1 MSTAS
6 VYPICQRQ
14 RPRVAR
20 KMSVQAAAKK
30 PSVSIRPKNSKM
42 ALLLLLPG
50 LFYLGLFFVT
60 PFASLITTSLQAPVL
75 GGGIGEYQPAFEVGN
90 YVFVVTQ
97 YFDQIMR
104 SFVYATL
111 ATLLALAISYPIAYF
126 IGVKARNRPVL
137 QALLLTLV
145 IAPFFISF
153 LLRTFAWKQVFAQNG
168 FISGVLR
175 DLGLMADNEFLL
187 GSSFVV
193 IFGLTYNFIPFMT
206 LPLYTNL
213 ERLDTGLLEAGS
225 DLYAKPTSTFWKV
238 TFPLSIPG
246 ITSGT
251 LLTFI
256 PIAGD
261 YVTASGSFLGN
272 PNTSMMG
279 NVIEA
284 NFITIQDFPSAS
296 ALSVLLMAVIVALV
310 SIYIRRT
317 GTENLL

>member
-1 MSTAS
+1 
-6 VYPICQRQ
+6 
-14 RPRVAR
+14 
-20 KMSVQAAAKK
+20 MSVQAAAKK
-30 PSVSIRPKNSKM
+30 PSVSLRPKNSKM

-97 YFDQIMR
+97 YFDQIVR

-126 IGVKARNRPVL
+126 IGVKARNRPLL

-153 LLRTFAWKQVFAQNG
+153 LLRTFAWKQVFAQDG
-168 FISGVLR
+168 FISTVLR

-187 GSSFVV
+187 GSSFAV

-206 LPLYTNL
+206 LPIYTNL

-225 DLYAKPTSTFWKV
+225 DLYARPTSTFWKV

-272 PNTSMMG
+272 PSTSMMG

-296 ALSVLLMAVIVALV
+296 ALSVLLMAAIVVLV

>member
-1 MSTAS
+1 MSTQVPVTKTTIAG
-6 VYPICQRQ
+6 
-14 RPRVAR
+14 
-20 KMSVQAAAKK
+20 K
-30 PSVSIRPKNSKM
+30 SKTSKIL
-42 ALLLLLPG
+42 LLLLLPG
-50 LFYLGLFFVT
+50 LFYLGLFFIT
-60 PFASLITTSLQAPVL
+60 PFASLITTSLQAPVA
-75 GGGIGEYQPAFEVGN
+75 GGGIGRYQPGLEIGN
-90 YVFVVTQ
+90 YVFVVTK
-97 YFDQIMR
+97 YLDQIIR

-111 ATLLALAISYPIAYF
+111 ATLLALVISYPIAYY
-126 IGVKARNRPVL
+126 IGVKARNKPVL
-137 QALLLTLV
+137 QALLLTFV

-153 LLRTFAWKQVFAQNG
+153 LLRTFAWKQVFSQNA
-168 FISGVLR
+168 FLSTALR

-187 GSSFVV
+187 GSSLVV

-213 ERLDTGLLEAGS
+213 ERLDTALLEAGS
-225 DLYAKPTSTFWKV
+225 DLYATPASTFWKV

-261 YVTASGSFLGN
+261 YVTASGSFLGS
-272 PNTSMMG
+272 PSTSMLG

-296 ALSVLLMAVIVALV
+296 ALSVLLMAAIVVMV
-310 SIYIRRT
+310 SVYIRRT
-317 GTENLL
+317 GTEDLL

>member
-1 MSTAS
+1 MSTQVS
-6 VYPICQRQ
+6 VKKLKTAGKSKN
-14 RPRVAR
+14 PR
-20 KMSVQAAAKK
+20 
-30 PSVSIRPKNSKM
+30 IL
-42 ALLLLLPG
+42 LLLLLPG
-50 LFYLGLFFVT
+50 LFYLGLFFIT

-75 GGGIGEYQPAFEVGN
+75 GGGIGVYQPGLEFGN
-90 YVFVVTQ
+90 YAFVVGE
-97 YFDQIMR
+97 YFDQIIR
-104 SFVYATL
+104 SFFYATV

-126 IGVKARNRPVL
+126 IGVKARNKPVL

-145 IAPFFISF
+145 IAQFFISF
-153 LLRTFAWKQVFAQNG
+153 LLRTFAWKQVFSQNSW
-168 FISGVLR
+168 ISTALR
-175 DLGLMADNEFLL
+175 DLGLLAENEFLL

-213 ERLDTGLLEAGS
+213 ERLDTALLEAGS
-225 DLYAKPTSTFWKV
+225 YLYAKPSGTFWKV

-261 YVTASGSFLGN
+261 YVTASGNFLGS
-272 PNTSMMG
+272 PNTSMLG

-284 NFITIQDFPSAS
+284 NFIIIQDFPSAS
-296 ALSVLLMAVIVALV
+296 ALSVMLMAAIVVLV
-310 SIYIRRT
+310 SVYIRRT
-317 GTENLL
+317 GTEDLL

>member
-1 MSTAS
+1 MSTQVS
-6 VYPICQRQ
+6 V
-14 RPRVAR
+14 
-20 KMSVQAAAKK
+20 KK
-30 PSVSIRPKNSKM
+30 VKTAGQPKNRKI
-42 ALLLLLPG
+42 LLLLVLPG
-50 LFYLGLFFVT
+50 LFYLGLFFIT

-75 GGGIGEYQPAFEVGN
+75 GGGIGVYQQALEFGN
-90 YVFVVTQ
+90 YVFVVTE
-97 YFDQIMR
+97 YFDQIVR
-104 SFVYATL
+104 SFVYATI

-126 IGVKARNRPVL
+126 IGVKARNKPVL

-153 LLRTFAWKQVFAQNG
+153 LLRTYAWKQVFAQDSPVSS
-168 FISGVLR
+168 FLR
-175 DLGLMADNEFLL
+175 DIGLLANNEFLL

-213 ERLDTGLLEAGS
+213 ERLDTALLEAGS
-225 DLYAKPTSTFWKV
+225 DLYATPRQTFWKV

-261 YVTASGSFLGN
+261 FVTASGTFLGN
-272 PNTSMMG
+272 PKTSMMG
-279 NVIEA
+279 NVIET
-284 NFITIQDFPSAS
+284 NYILIQDFPSAA
-296 ALSVLLMAVIVALV
+296 ALSVLLMAAIAVLV

-317 GTENLL
+317 GTEDLL

>member
-1 MSTAS
+1 
-6 VYPICQRQ
+6 
-14 RPRVAR
+14 
-20 KMSVQAAAKK
+20 MSVQAAAKK

-97 YFDQIMR
+97 YFDQIIR

>member
-1 MSTAS
+1 MSTQVS
-6 VYPICQRQ
+6 V
-14 RPRVAR
+14 
-20 KMSVQAAAKK
+20 KK
-30 PSVSIRPKNSKM
+30 VKTAGKTPNSKIL
-42 ALLLLLPG
+42 LLLLLPG
-50 LFYLGLFFVT
+50 LFYLGLFFIT

-75 GGGIGEYQPAFEVGN
+75 GGGIGVYQPALEFGN
-90 YVFVVTQ
+90 YAFVVTQ
-97 YFDQIMR
+97 YFDQIVR

-111 ATLLALAISYPIAYF
+111 ATLLALVISYPIAYF
-126 IGVKARNRPVL
+126 IGVKARNKPVL

-153 LLRTFAWKQVFAQNG
+153 LLRTFAWKQVFSQNS
-168 FISGVLR
+168 FISTALR

-213 ERLDTGLLEAGS
+213 ERLDTALLEAGS
-225 DLYAKPTSTFWKV
+225 DLYAKPASTFWKV

-261 YVTASGSFLGN
+261 YVTASGNFLGS
-272 PNTSMMG
+272 PSTSMLG

-284 NFITIQDFPSAS
+284 NYIGIQDFPSAS
-296 ALSVLLMAVIVALV
+296 ALSVLLMAAIVVMV
-310 SIYIRRT
+310 SVYIRRT
-317 GTENLL
+317 GTEDLL

>member
-1 MSTAS
+1 
-6 VYPICQRQ
+6 
-14 RPRVAR
+14 
-20 KMSVQAAAKK
+20 MSVQAAAKK

>member
-1 MSTAS
+1 VSTQVS
-6 VYPICQRQ
+6 V
-14 RPRVAR
+14 
-20 KMSVQAAAKK
+20 KK
-30 PSVSIRPKNSKM
+30 SKTAGKPKNPKIL
-42 ALLLLLPG
+42 LLLLLPG
-50 LFYLGLFFVT
+50 LIYLGLFFVT
-60 PFASLITTSLQAPVL
+60 PFAALITTSLQAPVP
-75 GGGIGEYQPAFEVGN
+75 GGGIGDYQPALEFGN
-90 YVFVVTQ
+90 YLLVSTE
-97 YFDQIMR
+97 YFDQIVR

-126 IGVKARNRPVL
+126 IGVKARNQPVL

-153 LLRTFAWKQVFAQNG
+153 LLRTFAWKQVFSQDS
-168 FISGVLR
+168 FISTTLR
-175 DLGLMADNEFLL
+175 NVGLLADNEFLL

-193 IFGLTYNFIPFMT
+193 VFGLTYSFIPFMT
-206 LPLYTNL
+206 LPIYTNL
-213 ERLDTGLLEAGS
+213 ERLDTALLEAGS

-261 YVTASGSFLGN
+261 YVTASGNFLGS
-272 PNTSMMG
+272 PSTSMIG
-279 NVIEA
+279 NVIEI
-284 NFITIQDFPSAS
+284 NFNAVQDYPSAS
-296 ALSVLLMAVIVALV
+296 ALSVLLMAAIVVLV

-317 GTENLL
+317 GTEDLL

>member
-1 MSTAS
+1 MSAQAS
-6 VYPICQRQ
+6 
-14 RPRVAR
+14 
-20 KMSVQAAAKK
+20 AKK
-30 PSVSIRPKNSKM
+30 IRPSGKKKNSKI
-42 ALLLLLPG
+42 LVLLLLPG

-60 PFASLITTSLQAPVL
+60 PFASLITTSLQAPVP
-75 GGGIGEYQPAFEVGN
+75 GGGIGDYQPALEFGN
-90 YVFVVTQ
+90 YFLVVTQ
-97 YFDQIMR
+97 YFDQIVR

-126 IGVKARNRPVL
+126 IGVKARNKPVL

-153 LLRTFAWKQVFAQNG
+153 LLRTFAWKQVFAQN
-168 FISGVLR
+168 SWLSTLLR

-187 GSSFVV
+187 GTSFVV

-213 ERLDTGLLEAGS
+213 ERLDTALLEAGS
-225 DLYAKPTSTFWKV
+225 DLYARPTNTFWTV

-261 YVTASGSFLGN
+261 YVTASSNFLGS
-272 PNTSMMG
+272 PDTSMLG
-279 NVIEA
+279 NVIEV
-284 NFITIQDFPSAS
+284 NFNAIQDFPSAS
-296 ALSVLLMAVIVALV
+296 ALSVLLMAVIVVLV

-317 GTENLL
+317 GTEDLL

>member
-1 MSTAS
+1 MSLQ
-6 VYPICQRQ
+6 V
-14 RPRVAR
+14 
-20 KMSVQAAAKK
+20 AAKK
-30 PSVSIRPKNSKM
+30 PRTSIRPKNSRM

-97 YFDQIMR
+97 YLDQIVR
-104 SFVYATL
+104 SFIYATL

-153 LLRTFAWKQVFAQNG
+153 LLRTFAWKQVFSQDS
-168 FISGVLR
+168 FLSTLLR

-187 GSSFVV
+187 GSSFAV

-206 LPLYTNL
+206 LPIYTNL

-272 PNTSMMG
+272 PSTSMMG

-296 ALSVLLMAVIVALV
+296 ALSVLLMAAIVVLV

>member
-1 MSTAS
+1 MSLQ
-6 VYPICQRQ
+6 V
-14 RPRVAR
+14 
-20 KMSVQAAAKK
+20 AAKK
-30 PSVSIRPKNSKM
+30 PRTSIRPKNSRM

-97 YFDQIMR
+97 YLDQIVR
-104 SFVYATL
+104 SFIYATL

-153 LLRTFAWKQVFAQNG
+153 LLRTFAWKQVFSQDS
-168 FISGVLR
+168 FLSTLLR

-187 GSSFVV
+187 GSSFAVV
-193 IFGLTYNFIPFMT
+193 FGLTYNFIPFMT
-206 LPLYTNL
+206 LPIYTNL

-272 PNTSMMG
+272 PSTSMMG

-296 ALSVLLMAVIVALV
+296 ALSVLLMAAIVVLV

>member
-1 MSTAS
+1 LGLPIFLKRSPKVTSNMTTQVSVKKVKTAGT
-6 VYPICQRQ
+6 
-14 RPRVAR
+14 
-20 KMSVQAAAKK
+20 K
-30 PSVSIRPKNSKM
+30 PNSKIL
-42 ALLLLLPG
+42 LLLLLPG
-50 LFYLGLFFVT
+50 LFYLGLFFIT

-75 GGGIGEYQPAFEVGN
+75 GGGIGVYQPGLEFGN
-90 YVFVVTQ
+90 YVFVVTE
-97 YFDQIMR
+97 YFDQIIR

-111 ATLLALAISYPIAYF
+111 ATLLALVISYPIAYF
-126 IGVKARNRPVL
+126 IGVKARNKPVL

-153 LLRTFAWKQVFAQNG
+153 LLRTFAWKQVFSQNG
-168 FISGVLR
+168 WISTVLR

-213 ERLDTGLLEAGS
+213 ERLDTALLEAGS
-225 DLYAKPTSTFWKV
+225 DLYAKPASTFWKV

-261 YVTASGSFLGN
+261 YVTASGNFLGS
-272 PNTSMMG
+272 PSTSMLG

-284 NFITIQDFPSAS
+284 NYIGIQDFPSAS
-296 ALSVLLMAVIVALV
+296 ALSVLLMAAIVVMV
-310 SIYIRRT
+310 SVYIRRT
-317 GTENLL
+317 GTEDLL

>member
-1 MSTAS
+1 MSTQVS
-6 VYPICQRQ
+6 V
-14 RPRVAR
+14 
-20 KMSVQAAAKK
+20 KK
-30 PSVSIRPKNSKM
+30 FKTAGKKKNPKIL
-42 ALLLLLPG
+42 LLLLLPG
-50 LFYLGLFFVT
+50 LFYLGLFFIT

-75 GGGIGEYQPAFEVGN
+75 GGGIGVYQPGLEFGN
-90 YVFVVTQ
+90 YAFVVGE
-97 YFDQIMR
+97 YLDQIIR
-104 SFVYATL
+104 SFFYATL

-126 IGVKARNRPVL
+126 IGVKARNKPVL

-153 LLRTFAWKQVFAQNG
+153 LLRTFAWKQVFSQDS
-168 FISGVLR
+168 FISTTLR
-175 DLGLMADNEFLL
+175 DLGLLADNEFLL
-187 GSSFVV
+187 GSSLVV
-193 IFGLTYNFIPFMT
+193 VFGLTYNFIPFMT

-213 ERLDTGLLEAGS
+213 ERLDTALLEAGN
-225 DLYAKPTSTFWKV
+225 DLYAKPSSTFWKV

-261 YVTASGSFLGN
+261 YVTASGNFLGS
-272 PNTSMMG
+272 PNTSMLG

-296 ALSVLLMAVIVALV
+296 ALSVMLMAAIVVLV

-317 GTENLL
+317 GTEDLL

>member
-1 MSTAS
+1 MSTQVS
-6 VYPICQRQ
+6 V
-14 RPRVAR
+14 
-20 KMSVQAAAKK
+20 KK
-30 PSVSIRPKNSKM
+30 FKTTGKKKNPKIL
-42 ALLLLLPG
+42 LLLLLPG
-50 LFYLGLFFVT
+50 LFYLGLFFIT

-75 GGGIGEYQPAFEVGN
+75 GGGIGVYQPGLEFGN
-90 YVFVVTQ
+90 YAFVVGE
-97 YFDQIMR
+97 YFDQIIR
-104 SFVYATL
+104 SFFYATL

-126 IGVKARNRPVL
+126 IGVKARNKPVL

-153 LLRTFAWKQVFAQNG
+153 LLRTFAWKQVFSQDS
-168 FISGVLR
+168 FISTTLR
-175 DLGLMADNEFLL
+175 DLGLLADNEFLL
-187 GSSFVV
+187 GSSLVV
-193 IFGLTYNFIPFMT
+193 VFGLTYNFIPFMT

-213 ERLDTGLLEAGS
+213 ERLDTALLEAGN
-225 DLYAKPTSTFWKV
+225 DLYAKPSSTFWKV

-261 YVTASGSFLGN
+261 YVTASGNFLGS
-272 PNTSMMG
+272 PNTSMLG

-296 ALSVLLMAVIVALV
+296 ALSVMLMAAIVVVV

-317 GTENLL
+317 GTEDLL

>member
-1 MSTAS
+1 
-6 VYPICQRQ
+6 
-14 RPRVAR
+14 
-20 KMSVQAAAKK
+20 MSVKAAAKK
-30 PSVSIRPKNSKM
+30 PATLRPKNSRV

-97 YFDQIMR
+97 YFDQIVR
-104 SFVYATL
+104 SFIYATL

-126 IGVKARNRPVL
+126 IGVKARNKPVL

-153 LLRTFAWKQVFAQNG
+153 LLRTFAWKQVFSQDA
-168 FISGVLR
+168 FLSTLLR

-187 GSSFVV
+187 GSSFAV

-206 LPLYTNL
+206 LPIYTNL

-225 DLYAKPTSTFWKV
+225 DLYAKPSNTFWKV

-272 PNTSMMG
+272 PSTSMMG

-284 NFITIQDFPSAS
+284 NFITIQDFPTAS
-296 ALSVLLMAVIVALV
+296 ALSVLLMAVIVVLV

>member
-1 MSTAS
+1 MSTQVS
-6 VYPICQRQ
+6 V
-14 RPRVAR
+14 
-20 KMSVQAAAKK
+20 KK
-30 PSVSIRPKNSKM
+30 FKTTGKKKNPKIL
-42 ALLLLLPG
+42 LLLLLPG
-50 LFYLGLFFVT
+50 LFYLGLFFIT

-75 GGGIGEYQPAFEVGN
+75 GGGIGVYQPGLEFGN
-90 YVFVVTQ
+90 YAFVVGE
-97 YFDQIMR
+97 YFDQIIR
-104 SFVYATL
+104 SFFYATL

-126 IGVKARNRPVL
+126 IGVKARNKPVL

-153 LLRTFAWKQVFAQNG
+153 LLRTFAWKQVFSQDS
-168 FISGVLR
+168 FISTTLR
-175 DLGLMADNEFLL
+175 DLGLLADNEFLL
-187 GSSFVV
+187 GSSLVV
-193 IFGLTYNFIPFMT
+193 VFGLTYNFIPFMT

-213 ERLDTGLLEAGS
+213 ERLDTALLEAGN
-225 DLYAKPTSTFWKV
+225 DLYAKPSSTFWKV

-261 YVTASGSFLGN
+261 YVTASGNFLGS
-272 PNTSMMG
+272 PNTSMLG

-296 ALSVLLMAVIVALV
+296 ALSVMLMAAIVVLV

-317 GTENLL
+317 GTEDLL

>member
-1 MSTAS
+1 MGLPIFLKRSPKVTSNMTAQVS
-6 VYPICQRQ
+6 VKK
-14 RPRVAR
+14 A
-20 KMSVQAAAKK
+20 KTAGKK
-30 PSVSIRPKNSKM
+30 PNSKIL
-42 ALLLLLPG
+42 LLLLLPG
-50 LFYLGLFFVT
+50 LFYLGLFFIT

-75 GGGIGEYQPAFEVGN
+75 GGGIGVYQPGLEFGN
-90 YVFVVTQ
+90 YVFVVTE
-97 YFDQIMR
+97 YFDQIIR

-111 ATLLALAISYPIAYF
+111 ATLLALVISYPIAYF
-126 IGVKARNRPVL
+126 IGVKARNKPVL

-153 LLRTFAWKQVFAQNG
+153 LLRTFAWKQVFSQNG
-168 FISGVLR
+168 WISSALR

-193 IFGLTYNFIPFMT
+193 VFGLTYNFIPFMT

-213 ERLDTGLLEAGS
+213 ERLDTALLEAGS
-225 DLYAKPTSTFWKV
+225 DLYAKPASTFWKV

-261 YVTASGSFLGN
+261 YVTASGNFLGS
-272 PNTSMMG
+272 PSTSMLG

-284 NFITIQDFPSAS
+284 NYIGIQDFPSAS
-296 ALSVLLMAVIVALV
+296 ALSVLLMAAIVVMV
-310 SIYIRRT
+310 SVYIRRT
-317 GTENLL
+317 GTEDLL

>member
-1 MSTAS
+1 
-6 VYPICQRQ
+6 
-14 RPRVAR
+14 
-20 KMSVQAAAKK
+20 MSVQAAAKK
-30 PSVSIRPKNSKM
+30 PSVSLRPKNSKM

-75 GGGIGEYQPAFEVGN
+75 GGGIGQYQPAFEVGN

-97 YFDQIMR
+97 YFDQIVR

-272 PNTSMMG
+272 PNTSMIG

-296 ALSVLLMAVIVALV
+296 ALSVLLMAVIVVLV